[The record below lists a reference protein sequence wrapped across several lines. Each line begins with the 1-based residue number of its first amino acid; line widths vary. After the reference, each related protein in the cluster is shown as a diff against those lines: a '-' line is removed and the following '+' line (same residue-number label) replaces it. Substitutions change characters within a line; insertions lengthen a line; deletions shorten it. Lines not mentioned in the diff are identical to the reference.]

1 MLVTPPIKFR
11 FPSDRETWLIDRQFL
26 WGRALLITPIL
37 EKVGHTFCICI
48 LKIMPECKSRVIFPD
63 FRLMYLGCNCDV
75 SLFPKIKMVRLF
87 QCKQFLIFSSFYFF
101 LLFIFSSFYFFFF
114 LFFSSFSFKKFG
126 NAAAP
131 TFLISNRFMT
141 TSTGQ
146 LNYKQLSVL
155 NFVSIS
161 NHLKI
166 EKNNNN
172 NKNESSNKSE
182 NRCFLSL
189 LSPVLFTLFPYVIK
203 FISSD

>member
-1 MLVTPPIKFR
+1 MTSAY
-11 FPSDRETWLIDRQFL
+11 FP
-26 WGRALLITPIL
+26 
-37 EKVGHTFCICI
+37 
-48 LKIMPECKSRVIFPD
+48 KSRWYDYF
-63 FRLMYLGCNCDV
+63 NV
-75 SLFPKIKMVRLF
+75 SNSL
-87 QCKQFLIFSSFYFF
+87 FF

-114 LFFSSFSFKKFG
+114 LFFSSFLFKKFG

-172 NKNESSNKSE
+172 NKNESSSKSE

-189 LSPVLFTLFPYVIK
+189 SFLPFFSRFFRM
-203 FISSD
+203 